1 MTISRVA
8 LAAAVVAF
16 IGVPLRPAAQDADV
30 FARRGVYVETDRGVA
45 EMTRYAEA
53 APLHDAGDTRT
64 YRYLIPDTLQAPRA
78 KVVLSFVINMPGN
91 RAEGWVAASQLLFVV
106 GREIEEGRSDTYFVM
121 TPKISRL
128 RPSVYLVQSAEFQGG
143 WLEQRYAQVLERRP
157 GTRPPGFV
165 ALVVQDANGQPRK
178 LYPVQVFGE

>member
-1 MTISRVA
+1 MRLFRLA
-8 LAAAVVAF
+8 LAAVLAGF
-16 IGVPLRPAAQDADV
+16 TLPSAAQDADV
-30 FARRGVYVETDRGVA
+30 YARRGVYVETDRGVA

-53 APLHDAGDTRT
+53 APLHDSGDTRT
-64 YRYLIPDTLQAPRA
+64 YRYVIPDTLQAPRA

-106 GREIEEGRSDTYFVM
+106 GREIEEGRSDTYFQM

-128 RPSVYLVQSAEFQGG
+128 RPSVYLVQSAELQGG
-143 WLEQRYAQVLERRP
+143 WLEQRYAQVLARRP
-157 GTRPPGFV
+157 GSKPPGFV

-178 LYPVQVFGE
+178 LYPVQVLGE